1 MKRVP
6 IDRILRL
13 NPNCCPSTK
22 IRLDE
27 GNQTMEIDSA
37 ITETR
42 MRFVGDAQCTY
53 YECYCKLG
61 EIDDANW
68 YIWHRGDKIHA
79 IKPIELINVH
89 KLFGG
94 MQKFRCDQRCSGECI
109 VKYKVKSY
117 DITSYLNVEHI
128 MYFGHNPPR
137 VISNIIKED
146 IRTRIIDTICGIEN
160 DNEEWY

>member
-1 MKRVP
+1 MNLK
-6 IDRILRL
+6 RL
-13 NPNCCPSTK
+13 NPNGCLSTK
-22 IRLDE
+22 MRLDE

-37 ITETR
+37 VTETR
-42 MRFVGDAQCTY
+42 MRFRKRDPWSY

-68 YIWHRGDKIHA
+68 YIWYRGDKIHA

-89 KLFGG
+89 KLFDG

-128 MYFGHNPPR
+128 MYFRHNPSR
-137 VISNIIKED
+137 VISNIIIKED
-146 IRTRIIDTICGIEN
+146 IRTRIIDTISRIEN
-160 DNEEWY
+160 QNEEWY